1 MPCLLSSLLRERR
14 SGPAE
19 LVFGSPEAARG
30 PPGWGPISKAVRVCG
45 RGAFGEIALP
55 RKCLGEVGSHHSS
68 VPAAAGS
75 GWSEPWRRSPSP
87 LAHRAKALPRQ
98 SLLSERRSGS
108 AELVFGPQRPPEDL
122 LGRDPSLKRSVSAD
136 AALSEKS
143 PYLGSAWVR
152 LGPTTRPYQRQ
163 RDRAGASL
171 GGDHHHPS
179 RNARKLLLS
188 LSLIS
193 ERRTDPA

>member
-55 RKCLGEVGSHHSS
+55 RKCLGEVGSHHSP

-75 GWSEPWRRSPSP
+75 GRSEPWRRSPSP
-87 LAHRAKALPRQ
+87 LAQRAKASPLPEPHQRAEDR
-98 SLLSERRSGS
+98 SRVAPKYAKRSGIGLERALEAITKKPRAQRES
-108 AELVFGPQRPPEDL
+108 SSSPESPQRAQDRSRGAPPLALTHTNE
-122 LGRDPSLKRSVSAD
+122 SLT
-136 AALSEKS
+136 
-143 PYLGSAWVR
+143 GS
-152 LGPTTRPYQRQ
+152 
-163 RDRAGASL
+163 
-171 GGDHHHPS
+171 
-179 RNARKLLLS
+179 
-188 LSLIS
+188 
-193 ERRTDPA
+193 